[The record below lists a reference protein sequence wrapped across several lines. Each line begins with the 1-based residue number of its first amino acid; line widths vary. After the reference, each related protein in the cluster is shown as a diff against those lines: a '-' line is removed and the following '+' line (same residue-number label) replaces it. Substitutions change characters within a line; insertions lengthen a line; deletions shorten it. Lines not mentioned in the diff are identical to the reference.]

1 MDKDYRLLLTE
12 AGQLYERHE
21 AGRPAPFNVFSVLRT
36 ESDEVNLHSRFLAAL
51 LDYRIS
57 GKGKRTNLKEFLLT
71 VANVEDFDQAGVAV
85 SRERHNIDILVTN
98 ARRQAVVIENKI
110 WAKDRSKQLQRYH
123 EEMTSRGF
131 GGNDIHLRYLTPD
144 GRDPSRDSVGDLKYE
159 NIAYRDT
166 SFQEW
171 LRNCQSRAYDEPA
184 LREVIGQ
191 YLALVQ
197 KLTGTDFSGAY
208 MNELRD
214 LCIEGDN
221 LVLVHD
227 LKHAMD
233 EAWIHLIHVLF
244 QEIDNRLRIEI
255 TDLPEEH
262 AFSDKSKELTDVSKE
277 RVEELVNGRRG
288 SRGWMGLYYGFRD
301 EAHLGIQMD
310 RWNRVSYGVWCSRE
324 RTPDAYERIKQE
336 LQGDTKDDFWPW
348 REYPSGPVNPSPKAP
363 EKEHLRLLA
372 DKREREAFVRD
383 LVEGTARTWEK
394 IKNKGLVPP
403 EGQ

>member
-1 MDKDYRLLLTE
+1 MLIKDYRLLLSK
-12 AGQLYERHE
+12 AGKLYERHE
-21 AGRPAPFNVFSVLRT
+21 AGRPAPFNVFTVLRT

-51 LDYRIS
+51 LDYRKP
-57 GKGKRTNLKEFLLT
+57 GEEERTNLKEFLLA

-144 GRDPSRDSVGDLKYE
+144 DRDPSRDSVGDLKCE
-159 NIAYRDT
+159 NIAYRDR

-197 KLTGTDFSGAY
+197 KLTGTDFSEAY

-221 LVLVHD
+221 LVLVRD

-244 QEIDNRLRIEI
+244 SEIDKLLRDQIM
-255 TDLPEEH
+255 DLPEKH
-262 AFSDKSKELTDVSKE
+262 SASDTSKK
-277 RVEELVNGRRG
+277 RVAELVNGGRG
-288 SRGWMGLYYGFRD
+288 NRGWMGLYFGFRD
-301 EAHLGIQMD
+301 EAQLGIEMSRWD
-310 RWNRVSYGVWCSRE
+310 RVWYGVRCSR
-324 RTPDAYERIKQE
+324 RQTPDAYERIKQK
-336 LQGDTKDDFWPW
+336 LQGHGKDDWWPW
-348 REYPSGPVNPSPKAP
+348 WAYPSGSVNPSPKAP

-372 DKREREAFVRD
+372 DDSRREAFVRE
-383 LVEGTARTWEK
+383 LVEGTARTWEE

-403 EGQ
+403 KGQ